1 MPLTYEEYI
10 KLSKEQLEELYKT
23 SSEEDKKVYFDYAIK
38 AGQAAKEKAKNVAEA
53 KEESKPK
60 KVKSEYELLAEKKAK
75 ELNQKYKLSKDGI
88 IDMCSKFLN
97 TYTSEKTLDQQGNV
111 KVNREAFLEH
121 YKTLYVSQLTRYLN
135 TLMSNSWDKSITSF
149 NEMIKDFDEMAI
161 LAIKRKKDVDVPRL
175 GGMDKIEIQE
185 FIENQIPC
193 VYSTDN
199 TFFTKNYPFKVRNN
213 KKTMKSLKEDKIQ
226 TIVDEL
232 QKNFR
237 ESLYTIK
244 NIDNHKVKTNTVMSA
259 ISDGYKTLKAVYD
272 SQSWW
277 YKNITHRKIAKIEK
291 DTLNSIKETCKSLLL
306 ANGSKMTSQDFRY
319 AVSDNFSKKN
329 HVVLNANEKYE
340 DLVSEKIFKS
350 DELKEN
356 LNINELINQKRDK
369 EVDINDPLIDD
380 LDAQYVGKK
389 DSLRE
394 DLRNK

>member
-1 MPLTYEEYI
+1 MPLTYEEYV

-38 AGQAAKEKAKNVAEA
+38 AGKVAKEKAKSKSQD
-53 KEESKPK
+53 KEEIKPK
-60 KVKSEYELLAEKKAK
+60 KAKSEYEVLAEKKAK

-88 IDMCSKFLN
+88 IKMCSDFLR
-97 TYTSEKTLDQQGNV
+97 TYTSEETLDQKGSF
-111 KVNREAFLEH
+111 KLNREGFLTN
-121 YKTLYVSQLTRYLN
+121 YKTLYISQLTRYLN

-149 NEMIKDFDEMAI
+149 NEMIKDFDEMAT
-161 LAIKRKKDVDVPRL
+161 LAIKRKKEVNVPRL
-175 GGMDKIEIQE
+175 GGMDNIEIQE
-185 FIENQIPC
+185 FIEKQIPC

-213 KKTMKSLKEDKIQ
+213 KKTMKSLNNDKIQ

-272 SQSWW
+272 AQSWW

-291 DTLNSIKETCKSLLL
+291 DTLNSIKETCKTLLL
-306 ANGSKMTSQDFRY
+306 ANGSKMTSQDFRN
-319 AVSDNFSKKN
+319 AISDNFSKKN
-329 HVVLNANEKYE
+329 HVILNANEKYE
-340 DLVSEKIFKS
+340 DLVSEKMFKG

-356 LNINELINQKRDK
+356 LNINELINQRRDK